1 MLELLVDLLSI
12 GNNIEIE
19 CLGGQKI
26 VGQILKMSDL
36 AIVIKSSMGLK
47 SIADS
52 QIVGIQQIECDSDE
66 AGGMSSSSID
76 NEENSSRQSDAAPTA
91 YTDGCVVHT
100 QTNQTT
106 CVNNE
111 VIDYEN
117 IKPGMIIPLDKLK
130 KIDPS
135 ILSGRIN
142 STISKK
148 KMRTLGRDFSV
159 LEPLVKDEHEIE
171 NEKYIPATGEV
182 KTIFAGRGFGFI
194 IDGISGKDVYFNV
207 RDIVGD
213 DTHIDSQTAVV
224 YTLVDVIQGP
234 KAVAIH
240 KPGKVSDFIA
250 LIERLKNKGENKSAY
265 FVTQQIVREY
275 PNNYAGFTY
284 AKELSRYNSSP
295 SQQRA
300 YSTNYKIAKKYSL
313 EKKYDKAIEF
323 FYKALEDNVK
333 IETTI
338 KDLAMLYASL
348 CKGEDN
354 VRNEEYRTQGIIFM
368 SNWVCKLSRTVSNLQ
383 FLENFYY
390 SVRDFEN
397 FFTIVNEL
405 VREPTIYR
413 DKTKYCMLLNK
424 KAAAFIRLRRPDDA
438 SDCIEE
444 SLCVCA
450 GNLGALKLKGILE
463 EDVPGAEDID
473 TLVAASRFDS
483 LTAGLSLFIEQTLD
497 SYEEYA
503 GVPAK
508 YVEVGQFEEA
518 TLKGVQSLVDKASG
532 RSRERAKYLLCEGKL
547 TRILDLENVAR
558 LRFVMFRYC
567 SDMAKNS
574 ISDYSPNDVARFYFN
589 EAFSLEQDY
598 HKTHQQFAYY
608 LLTLCYSN
616 TDLLQKMSQGISVDK
631 ALSAVFDSDIPDPL
645 VWDTVLYAFLY
656 NSEITAY
663 IVSKL
668 YSNVGY
674 RQRACAALK
683 SFGVDITTDVT
694 KENFAS
700 AWEKAREKRLNDY
713 KKSITSIN
721 ALSNCTSIEEIER
734 LLSTNLR
741 EEKKNWMCALDK
753 KRIAN
758 ICNEIAGSISA
769 YIKTTGFRNKES
781 NYNNARGQITQVLDD
796 IKICPTKISYEAIL
810 PLMRKSMELLN
821 ESFDEVVKQST
832 PNISVRLMS
841 LAGNVVNEDSVV
853 SLQIEVSNHRD
864 SSPIREVSVK
874 IKDSD
879 GVKYIQEDNTSY
891 NPIDGGES
899 QIFKLQV
906 KVSEKVISNRATDL
920 FAICSYKNGN
930 SINEKT
936 ELLSLRLYSP
946 SDFKAIDNP
955 YSPIADGGP
964 VPLDSNM
971 FFGRETFISN
981 LVDAIIKSPSK
992 QIIIYGQKRCGK
1004 SSVLLHLK
1012 KSLQE
1017 TGKTLCVSFS
1027 LGDIINNLTES
1038 SFYYKILRSIKDELD
1053 YIEFDESSD
1062 VPNFVIPGFTDFKD
1076 EDPENPLNTFTKY
1089 MVLFKLLCK
1098 KTPGWENRNLVIMID
1113 EFTYLYTEI
1122 KHGHISESIMKQWK
1136 AVTQNDR
1143 AQFSVVLVGQDV
1155 VPSFKKEDYAR
1166 NAFGVIQD
1174 IRLTYLQEEP
1184 ARRLIETPILDE
1196 NGHSRYIGKAV
1207 DRILEYTSRNP
1218 YYIQIFCSRLVDYMN
1233 QNMSITV
1240 TEADVNDVAKSF
1252 VAGEHSLEEDKFDNL
1267 IRAGE
1272 TQDLQEI
1279 PEDEILCVLRQIAL
1293 CTKNINY
1300 CNRSDIDVAL
1310 APQRVDEIL
1319 KHLEDREVVE
1329 KKNENRYKI
1338 QVKLFQEWLL
1348 NH

>member
-1 MLELLVDLLSI
+1 MLELLVDLLNTGDS
-12 GNNIEIE
+12 IEIE

-26 VGQILKMSDL
+26 VGQIIKMSDL
-36 AIVIKSSMGLK
+36 AIVIKSSTGLK

-52 QIVGIQQIECDSDE
+52 QIVGVQQIECDPDD
-66 AGGMSSSSID
+66 ADGMHSSSID
-76 NEENSSRQSDAAPTA
+76 NEENSSQQIDAAPTA
-91 YTDGCVVHT
+91 CIDSSIVHT
-100 QTNQTT
+100 QTNKTT
-106 CVNNE
+106 RESNDG
-111 VIDYEN
+111 IDYEN

-130 KIDPS
+130 KNDPS
-135 ILSGRIN
+135 ILAGRI
-142 STISKK
+142 SPTISKK

-182 KTIFAGRGFGFI
+182 KTIYAGRGFGFI
-194 IDGISGKDVYFNV
+194 KDGISGMDVYFNV
-207 RDIVGD
+207 RDVVGD
-213 DTHIDSQTAVV
+213 DTHIDSHTAVV
-224 YTLVDVIQGP
+224 YTLVDGFQGP

-240 KPGKVSDFIA
+240 RPGKVSDFIA

-284 AKELSRYNSSP
+284 AKDLSRYNSSP

-323 FYKALEDNVK
+323 FYKALDDNIK

-348 CKGEDN
+348 CKGEDDM
-354 VRNEEYRTQGIIFM
+354 RNESYRIRGIEFM
-368 SNWVCKLSRTVSNLQ
+368 TDWAHKLSRTVSNLQ

-390 SVRDFEN
+390 SVRDFDN
-397 FFTIVNEL
+397 FFKAVDEL
-405 VREPTIYR
+405 VREPIIYK
-413 DKTKYCMLLNK
+413 DKTKYSMLLNK
-424 KAAAFIRLRRPDDA
+424 RAAAFIRLRRPDDA
-438 SDCIEE
+438 LDCIEE
-444 SLCVCA
+444 SLSVCA
-450 GNLGALKLKGILE
+450 GNLGALKLRGIIE
-463 EDVPGAEDID
+463 GGVPDAEDID

-483 LTAGLSLFIEQTLD
+483 LTAGLSPFIEQTLD

-508 YVEVGQFEEA
+508 YVEAGQFDEA
-518 TLKGVQSLVDKASG
+518 TLKRVQSLVDKASG

-589 EAFSLEQDY
+589 EAFSLEQNY
-598 HKTHQQFAYY
+598 RKTVQLVAYY

-616 TDLLQKMSQGISVDK
+616 TELLQSMSSSVSVDK
-631 ALSAVFDSDIPDPL
+631 ALSLVFDADCPESA
-645 VWDTVLYAFLY
+645 VWEAILCASLY
-656 NSEITAY
+656 NSEIAAHL
-663 IVSKL
+663 VSKL
-668 YSNVGY
+668 HENENYKQKAYKVL
-674 RQRACAALK
+674 R
-683 SFGVDITTDVT
+683 SFGVDIRASVT
-694 KENFAS
+694 REDFVS
-700 AWEKAREKRLNDY
+700 AWEQARERRLNDY

-741 EEKKNWMCALDK
+741 EEKKSWMCALDK

-758 ICNEIAGSISA
+758 ICNEIAGSIST
-769 YIKTTGFRNKES
+769 YIKTTGYRNKES
-781 NYNNARGQITQVLDD
+781 NYNNARGQITQILDD

-810 PLMRKSMELLN
+810 PLMRKSIELLN

-832 PNISVRLMS
+832 PNINVRLMS
-841 LAGNVVNEDSVV
+841 LTGNVVNEDSVV
-853 SLQIEVSNHRD
+853 SLQIEVSNHID
-864 SSPIREVSVK
+864 SSPIREVSVR

-879 GVKYIQEDNTSY
+879 GVKYIQDDNTSY

-906 KVSEKVISNRATDL
+906 EVSEKVIKNRATDL

-930 SINEKT
+930 NINERT

-946 SDFKAIDNP
+946 SDFKPIDNP

-992 QIIIYGQKRCGK
+992 QVIIYGQKRCGK

-1053 YIEFDESSD
+1053 YIEFDGGVD
-1062 VPNFVIPGFTDFKD
+1062 VPNFVIPGFADFKD
-1076 EDPENPLNTFTKY
+1076 EDSENPLNTFTKY

-1136 AVTQNDR
+1136 AVTQNNR

-1196 NGHSRYIGKAV
+1196 KGHSRYIGKAV

-1233 QNMSITV
+1233 QNMSMTV
-1240 TEADVNDVAKSF
+1240 TEADVNEVAESF
-1252 VAGEHSLEEDKFDNL
+1252 VSGEHSLEEDKFDNL

-1279 PEDEILCVLRQIAL
+1279 PENEILCVLRQIAL

-1300 CNRSDIDVAL
+1300 CNRSDIEVAL

-1329 KKNENRYKI
+1329 KKNDNRYKI